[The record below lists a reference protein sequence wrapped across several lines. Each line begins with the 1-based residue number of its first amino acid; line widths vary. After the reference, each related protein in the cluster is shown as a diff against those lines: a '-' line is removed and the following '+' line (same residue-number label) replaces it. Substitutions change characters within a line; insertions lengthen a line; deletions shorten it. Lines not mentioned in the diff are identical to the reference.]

1 MIHHTD
7 GLDSPEDLKALIVSS
22 LDADKAL
29 DIETI
34 DLRGQTALA
43 DYMIVA
49 SGTST
54 RHIAALAEKINERLK
69 ARGFNHIHTEGL
81 DNSDWVVLDAGDVIV
96 HIFRPEVRSYY
107 NIEKMWRVHEH
118 PSIELVHA

>member
-1 MIHHTD
+1 MKHHTD
-7 GLDSPEDLKALIVSS
+7 GQNSPEDLKALILAS

-43 DYMIVA
+43 DYMIIA
-49 SGTST
+49 SGTSS
-54 RHIAALAEKINERLK
+54 RHIAALAEKINERMK
-69 ARGFNHIHTEGL
+69 ARGFHHAHAEGL
-81 DNSDWVVLDAGDVIV
+81 RNSDWVVLDAGDVIV
-96 HIFRPEVRSYY
+96 HLFRPEVRSYY
-107 NIEKMWRVHEH
+107 NLEKMWRVHH